1 MGIRA
6 FSVRQALRRVA
17 ERRCQQERLQV
28 QLQVAERCQQ
38 EQRRVRVRE
47 QLQEQVPQTCHK
59 RPGQQPESL
68 PKAETFSFG
77 IL

>member
-17 ERRCQQERLQV
+17 ERRCQQELLQV

-38 EQRRVRVRE
+38 EQRRVRE